1 MRRARGLSVQL
12 VLSHGLVA
20 LLGCA
25 FLAALLALLLP
36 GVYVNQR
43 QEALVDKAQDLA
55 EDIAPWLAGEKE
67 QPNFT
72 IAALEARGLKVIDT
86 KQRVLARSNPPRKRR
101 KNGRTKAGPGAG
113 PGLVMTRVALT
124 KADRIWQQ
132 RWPAI
137 MAGRIVRGTFGL
149 PDGDQALIVT
159 VPARYRG
166 HTVGAVIVNAR
177 LADLRGAEGAML
189 PVIGAAAA
197 AAALAAVLAGVA
209 LSRRMAR
216 PMQRMT
222 HAAER
227 VAAGELDVHVEPP
240 SWHEGESLALAFNR
254 MTRALAAQER
264 ARRQFIADAS
274 HQLRAPLTS
283 LQAQTEAL
291 LDNVVT
297 DEAKR
302 RSFIA
307 RIAEDTKRLASL
319 AQQLLDLERLD
330 AAETAPNRQPVD
342 VGALLRSVADAFPDG
357 TESAKLVVEPQPEP
371 LRALADPDE
380 MRQALINM
388 LDNALKHTPPT
399 KAVRLWARPE
409 GDRVRLGVTDEGEGI
424 PPEHLLRVWDRF
436 YRVPGDSSAGTGLG
450 LAIAKRLIERQ
461 SGSIAAESAPGVGST
476 FSFTLPRAEGAV

>member
-1 MRRARGLSVQL
+1 MRKARGLAVQL
-12 VLSHGLVA
+12 VLSHGAVA

-25 FLAALLALLLP
+25 FLAGLLALLLP

-43 QEALVDKAQDLA
+43 QEVLVDKAQDLA
-55 EDIAPWLAGEKE
+55 EDIAPWLAGVQE

-72 IAALEARGLKVIDT
+72 IAALEARGLKVVDT
-86 KQRVLARSNPPRKRR
+86 EWRLLARSNPPRKRHN
-101 KNGRTKAGPGAG
+101 KARTKAQS
-113 PGLVMTRVALT
+113 GLVMARMALT
-124 KADRIWQQ
+124 ETDRIWQR
-132 RWPAI
+132 RWRAI
-137 MAGRIVRGTFGL
+137 MAGQIVRGTFGL
-149 PDGDQALIVT
+149 PDGDQALVVA

-166 HTVGAVIVNAR
+166 RTVGAVIVNTR

-222 HAAER
+222 QAAER
-227 VAAGELDVHVEPP
+227 VAAGDLEVHVEPP

-254 MTRALAAQER
+254 MTKVLAAQER

-291 LDNVVT
+291 LDDVVT

-307 RIAEDTKRLASL
+307 RIAEDTKRLAIL

-342 VGALLRSVADAFPDG
+342 IGSLLRSVADAFQDG
-357 TESAKLVVEPQPEP
+357 ESATLVVEPQADAPH
-371 LRALADPDE
+371 ALADPNE
-380 MRQALINM
+380 VRQALINL
-388 LDNALKHTPPT
+388 LDNALKHTAPAKT
-399 KAVRLWARPE
+399 VRLWARAE
-409 GDRVRLGVTDEGEGI
+409 GDGVRLGVTDQGEGI
-424 PPEHLLRVWDRF
+424 AAEHLQRVWDRF
-436 YRVPGDSSAGTGLG
+436 YRVPRDSSPGTGLG

-461 SGSIAAESAPGVGST
+461 SGTVSAESTPGGGST
-476 FSFTLPRAEGAV
+476 FSFTLPRA